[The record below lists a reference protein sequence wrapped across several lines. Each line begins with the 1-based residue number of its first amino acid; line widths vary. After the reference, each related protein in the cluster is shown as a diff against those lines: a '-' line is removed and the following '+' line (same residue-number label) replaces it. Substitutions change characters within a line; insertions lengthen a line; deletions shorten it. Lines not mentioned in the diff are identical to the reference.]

1 MPLLEAR
8 LEPALRTSVRERQR
22 RSPLLTELESAHSR
36 LIEAIGQLEKLT
48 GGRVP
53 RRSELVE
60 IRWQVSSAS
69 LSRRLLWGRILMSLS
84 GSAGSQYET
93 VLRRLQEIDIEL
105 LRTSTK
111 HVCAWTPEAVLKDWT
126 GYRKASKAMLI
137 KMKEAVRA
145 EEEMLYP
152 ILNKLDL

>member
-1 MPLLEAR
+1 
-8 LEPALRTSVRERQR
+8 
-22 RSPLLTELESAHSR
+22 
-36 LIEAIGQLEKLT
+36 LIEAMSRLERLT
-48 GGRVP
+48 AGPVP
-53 RRSELVE
+53 DRSELVD

-69 LSRRLLWGRILMSLS
+69 LSGRLLWGRILISLS
-84 GSAGSQYET
+84 GPAAPRDEAA
-93 VLRRLQEIDIEL
+93 LRRLQEIDIEL

-152 ILNKLDL
+152 ILDRLAH